1 VDRRFTLHEVRVYAS
16 PLQDAAQVD
25 LGDAFLDITAEQV
38 ASMLFAVFL
47 GALIGLEREL
57 SHKPLGLR
65 TNVLICLG
73 ASIFTIA
80 SIQMGLTFGG
90 SPERIAAQIV
100 GGIGFLG
107 AGAII
112 RDRGTV
118 QGATTAATIWLV
130 ASLGIACGAGFFMI
144 AMVGTALALF
154 VLFGLHWVE
163 KKLVRQSRG
172 AAAKSTGSA
181 TDERIGP

>member
-1 VDRRFTLHEVRVYAS
+1 M
-16 PLQDAAQVD
+16 
-25 LGDAFLDITAEQV
+25 DITGAQIL
-38 ASMLFAVFL
+38 SMLVAVLL

-57 SHKPLGLR
+57 SRKPLGLR
-65 TNVLICLG
+65 TNALICLG
-73 ASIFTIA
+73 AAIFTII
-80 SIQMGLTFGG
+80 SIRIGLSLGG

-130 ASLGIACGAGFFMI
+130 ASLGMACGAGYFII
-144 AMVGTALALF
+144 ATTGTVLALV
-154 VLFGLHWVE
+154 VLFGFHPLE
-163 KKLVRQSRG
+163 RRLDRYRKGGQE
-172 AAAKSTGSA
+172 GSDA
-181 TDERIGP
+181 TQDANEM

>member
-1 VDRRFTLHEVRVYAS
+1 ML
-16 PLQDAAQVD
+16 AAV
-25 LGDAFLDITAEQV
+25 L
-38 ASMLFAVFL
+38 L

-57 SHKPLGLR
+57 SRKPLGLR

-73 ASIFTIA
+73 AAIFTII
-80 SIQMGLTFGG
+80 SIRIGLSLGG

-130 ASLGIACGAGFFMI
+130 ASLGMACGAGYFII
-144 AMVGTALALF
+144 AATGTLLALV
-154 VLFGLHWVE
+154 VLFGFHPLE
-163 KKLVRQSRG
+163 GRLDRYRKGDQGESD
-172 AAAKSTGSA
+172 AAKDA
-181 TDERIGP
+181 DET

>member
-1 VDRRFTLHEVRVYAS
+1 M
-16 PLQDAAQVD
+16 
-25 LGDAFLDITAEQV
+25 GITFEQIG
-38 ASMLFAVFL
+38 SMLAAVLL

-57 SHKPLGLR
+57 SRKPLGLR
-65 TNVLICLG
+65 TNILICLG
-73 ASIFTIA
+73 ASIFTIV
-80 SIQMGLTFGG
+80 SIQMGTTLGG

-130 ASLGIACGAGFFMI
+130 ASLGMACGAGYFMVAI
-144 AMVGTALALF
+144 AGTGLALL
-154 VLFGLHWVE
+154 VLFGLHPLE
-163 KKLVRQSRG
+163 TRMEQRHRDDDKPGNGEQS
-172 AAAKSTGSA
+172 THPF
-181 TDERIGP
+181 DL

>member
-1 VDRRFTLHEVRVYAS
+1 ML
-16 PLQDAAQVD
+16 
-25 LGDAFLDITAEQV
+25 V
-38 ASMLFAVFL
+38 AVLL
-47 GALIGLEREL
+47 GALVGLEREL
-57 SHKPLGLR
+57 SRKPLGLR

-73 ASIFTIA
+73 AAIFTII
-80 SIQMGLTFGG
+80 SIRIGLSLGG

-130 ASLGIACGAGFFMI
+130 ASLGMACGAGYFII
-144 AMVGTALALF
+144 AVTGTLLALV
-154 VLFGLHWVE
+154 VLFGFHPLE
-163 KKLVRQSRG
+163 VRLDRYRKGERAESD
-172 AAAKSTGSA
+172 A
-181 TDERIGP
+181 TKDTNES